1 MRYSNTTKTFY
12 PEGTDYG
19 DGLPEDLVTVSDE
32 NYNEIRS
39 TVRKA
44 GDYLDLVDGFVRI
57 VSPAPSANA
66 IINDQIFAL
75 EGSIT
80 DRMRRE
86 AISGALETFPANH
99 PKWPGLTSMQAIVE
113 INSQIKSLRS
123 QLT

>member
-1 MRYSNTTKTFY
+1 MRYSNTTRTFY
-12 PEGTDYG
+12 PESNDYG
-19 DGLPEDLVTVSDE
+19 DGLPEDIITISDE
-32 NYNEIRS
+32 NYNEIIS
-39 TVRKA
+39 SSRKA
-44 GDYLDLVDGFVRI
+44 GDYLDLVDGVVVI

-113 INSQIKSLRS
+113 VNSQIKSLRS
-123 QLT
+123 QIT